1 MSFVQVRKFNN
12 ELFNNEFRVE
22 GDCCCRHS
30 RLAAAVAAGRAQL
43 AMGEATVNILWAVV
57 AVT

>member
-1 MSFVQVRKFNN
+1 M
-12 ELFNNEFRVE
+12 NEFRVE
-22 GDCCCRHS
+22 DDCCCRHS
-30 RLAAAVAAGRAQL
+30 RLAATVAAGQAQL